1 MAPRSLLRL
10 NSMKIALDN
19 RTQLVV
25 LNGQYSLWA
34 KVEAGVSQ
42 GSIVGPLLFLR
53 FIRKLIIMHQ
63 FFC

>member
-19 RTQLVV
+19 RTQIVV

-34 KVEAGVSQ
+34 KVEAGVPQ